1 VMTLEELATW
11 LDDFGLE
18 VVQGNASRT
27 DACRLRLWA
36 AAEACR
42 ELAQHRWNNRGNYGS
57 ERLFEGLIPN
67 ALVSS
72 TDAALSECKE

>member
-1 VMTLEELATW
+1 MTLEELATW

-18 VVQGNASRT
+18 VVQGNASST

-42 ELAQHRWNNRGNYGS
+42 EVDAWRGFVRHIGCAGNLYGKS
-57 ERLFEGLIPN
+57 D
-67 ALVSS
+67 V
-72 TDAALSECKE
+72 TDAALSACKE